1 MSFHISLKQGTP
13 NADGAVSLH
22 AAIDY
27 LESFGMDAI
36 EAYEEELVA
45 YILS

>member
-1 MSFHISLKQGTP
+1 MSFHISFEAGTP

-27 LESFGMDAI
+27 LESLEWM
-36 EAYEEELVA
+36 L
-45 YILS
+45 